1 MGIATVITSGKGG
14 VGKSTLAVG
23 LGRAL
28 AARGRRVLL
37 VDCDAG
43 LRGLERLSG
52 TEDSLVY
59 DISDVVFGRCSP
71 AQAIYP
77 CRTEDPD
84 ERPRKK
90 SQPQSS
96 QEDPPQG
103 LFLLPAPAHVEDMI
117 RPAVMRRLIPLLK
130 RYYDHVLL
138 DSPAGVGMGFQS
150 AACPA
155 DRALVL
161 CGPDPVSVR
170 SAASVRALLQQ
181 LGMEHMRL
189 IINQFDRGL
198 FRETGAFHDLDG
210 VIDAAG
216 IQLGALVPADHSLAA
231 AFLRGRPAP
240 EGSPGM
246 LAINRAA
253 ARLEGENVPMP
264 AWYFN

>member
-14 VGKSTLAVG
+14 VGKSTASVG

-43 LRGLERLSG
+43 LRGLDRLSG
-52 TEDSLVY
+52 VEDGLVY

-77 CRTEDPD
+77 CGPKEDAPKGEAPEPD
-84 ERPRKK
+84 K
-90 SQPQSS
+90 
-96 QEDPPQG
+96 G
-103 LFLLPAPAHVEDMI
+103 MFLLPAPARVEDMV
-117 RPAVMRRLIPLLK
+117 RPPVMRRLIPLLK

-150 AACPA
+150 AACAA

-170 SAASVRALLQQ
+170 SAASVRQLLSQ
-181 LGMEHMRL
+181 LGLSDMRL
-189 IINQFDRGL
+189 VINQFERGL
-198 FRETGAFHDLDG
+198 FWETGAFKDLDG

-216 IQLGALVPADHSLAA
+216 IRLGGLVPLDHTLAA
-231 AFLRGRPAP
+231 SFLRGRPAP

-246 LAINRAA
+246 LAISRTA

-264 AWYFN
+264 AAYLSQG